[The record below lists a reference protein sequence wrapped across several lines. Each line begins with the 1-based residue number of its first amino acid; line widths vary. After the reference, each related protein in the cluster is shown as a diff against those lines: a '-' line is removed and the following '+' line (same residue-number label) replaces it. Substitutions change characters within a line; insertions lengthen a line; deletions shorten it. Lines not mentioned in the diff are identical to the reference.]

1 MADATTSESAHTS
14 VRCLQGSRVVYYMEK
29 ADAQFWDRH
38 WQRHLSPDV
47 YRAAE
52 QGDLG
57 ELWEPFTRYLP
68 RQGRILEAGC
78 GLGQRVLALRTLGYD
93 VEGVEWAEA
102 TVQAVRSMRPDLP
115 IRVGDVTR
123 LDVPPGYYAAYI
135 SLGVVEH
142 CADGP
147 EPFLREAW
155 RVLAPGG
162 VILVSV
168 PYFHVLRRLKAHL
181 GCYNERTDGLEFYQ
195 YAFTQ
200 KEFLGILC
208 EAGFEILE
216 TFNCDPVGGIRSEI
230 PFIRFLME
238 RRFIGH
244 RLKKLISNCAYAR
257 RHLGHML
264 LVVAKARGKDDA
276 QSAERFQMAG

>member
-1 MADATTSESAHTS
+1 MADTTLSESSHTPI
-14 VRCLQGSRVVYYMEK
+14 RCLQGSRLAYYMEK
-29 ADAQFWDRH
+29 ADARFWDRH
-38 WQRHLSPDV
+38 WQQYLSPDV

-52 QGDLG
+52 QGNLG

-68 RQGRILEAGC
+68 CQGRILEAGC
-78 GLGQRVLALRTLGYD
+78 GLGQHVVALRALGYD

-102 TVQAVRSMRPDLP
+102 TVQAVRSVRPDLP
-115 IRVGDVTR
+115 IRVGDVIQ
-123 LDVPPGYYAAYI
+123 LDVPHGYYAAYI

-162 VILVSV
+162 VLLVSV
-168 PYFHVLRRLKAHL
+168 PHFHILRRLKAHL
-181 GCYNERTDGLEFYQ
+181 GFYSGQTDDLEFYQ

-200 KEFLGILC
+200 KEFHSILR

-216 TFNCDPVGGIRSEI
+216 TFNYDPVGGIRSEI

-244 RLKKLISNCAYAR
+244 RLRRWINNWTYAR
-257 RHLGHML
+257 QHLGHML

-276 QSAERFQMAG
+276 QSAEGFQMVG